1 VLQRIRRG
9 FDFFGSCALTATV
22 IHFRSNGETATALT
36 ADARFVYCEHVPSF
50 LRNAR
55 NEQAKAD
62 ALKIGELKQ

>member
-1 VLQRIRRG
+1 
-9 FDFFGSCALTATV
+9 LTATI
-22 IHFRSNGETATALT
+22 IHFRNNGETATALT

-50 LRNAR
+50 LRQAR